1 MVFRRPVRA
10 ALTDWLSVEIRA
22 RAVVVDVVDGIDET
36 AWGIPFL
43 PALLADLIGNSFVLF
58 SRLADNIDTRS
69 ALENVLVVEDDIEA
83 GDGVNAQVTNNN
95 FVVVNVKIDKAINV
109 TLNFEVYLRGLL
121 FTFGLDL
128 VEYDLHDG
136 SLR

>member
-1 MVFRRPVRA
+1 M
-10 ALTDWLSVEIRA
+10 
-22 RAVVVDVVDGIDET
+22 DVVDGIDET